1 LKRCFSSTPARV
13 PACAGFLMRSGNSGP
28 K

>member
-1 LKRCFSSTPARV
+1 V